1 LSGNGK
7 LIFLANQTRIVPL
20 ITNYTPMNKDAYP
33 YDHPYTSRYTFTSTG
48 KKKINKAVDFTH
60 TGIRNIVNLGF
71 GDLLPDGAID
81 DRSNS
86 NNGDVVKVLATTVE
100 IIIDFTTKFPDT
112 EIFFTGSTPQGPGS
126 IHVYFEPII
135 LFLVKNLLSTE

>member
-1 LSGNGK
+1 
-7 LIFLANQTRIVPL
+7 
-20 ITNYTPMNKDAYP
+20 MNKDAYP